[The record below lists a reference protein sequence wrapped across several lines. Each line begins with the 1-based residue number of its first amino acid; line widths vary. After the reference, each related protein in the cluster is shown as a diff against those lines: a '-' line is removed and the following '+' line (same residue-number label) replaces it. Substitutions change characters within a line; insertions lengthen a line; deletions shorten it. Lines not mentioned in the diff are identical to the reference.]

1 MSCALCAKRKPRRLC
16 PAVAG
21 EICTVCCATS
31 REQTLDCPVD
41 CEYLLQAH
49 EHEKLAEP
57 AASDIPNQDI
67 SVDETFLREHEWVF
81 VALLNAIASVARQ
94 HPAVNDWDAREAM
107 DGLIRTYRTLEAGLY
122 YESKPENRRAGEIFA
137 AVNACVAN
145 IRSAEANARGMARL
159 RDSTVLKILVFL
171 ERLERVHSNGRAR
184 SRAFLASL
192 SRFTPPEKIS
202 SDSVEPAAASL
213 IL

>member
-1 MSCALCAKRKPRRLC
+1 MLH
-16 PAVAG
+16 
-21 EICTVCCATS
+21 
-31 REQTLDCPVD
+31 
-41 CEYLLQAH
+41 AH

-57 AASDIPNQDI
+57 GAGDIPNQDI

-81 VALLNAIASVARQ
+81 VALLEAIAGVARQ
-94 HPAVNDWDAREAM
+94 HPAVNDGDAREAL

-122 YESKPENRRAGEIFA
+122 YESKPENPRAGEIFA
-137 AVNACVAN
+137 AVDACVAN
-145 IRSAEANARGMARL
+145 IRAVEANARGMAHL
-159 RDSTVLKILVFL
+159 RDSTVLKILVFMR
-171 ERLERVHSNGRAR
+171 RLERAHNNGRAR

-192 SRFTPPEKIS
+192 TRFTPPQKNS